1 MNTIQPKRMRPF
13 LVAGAFLALL
23 GMSSCELTEIDSVT
37 DPNNA
42 SIESVL
48 TNASLPQLR
57 ALAVGV
63 EGSLRLGHANNSS
76 YNQVVGTL
84 GREVTVLAST
94 ESRWYAEL
102 QGRRGSATVDVLDD
116 GAFYNGQ
123 YTDFARVGRA
133 ARVLRA
139 SAENSQVISAEQKR
153 GIAGFTRTYEAI
165 SKLYLLNLQG
175 ENGIRIDLDDIR
187 KPGKFVTQA
196 EALTNIRQL
205 LDQADQDLGA
215 AGATFV
221 FDLSSG
227 FTDFNTPAT
236 FRRFNRALAARV
248 ALYQG
253 DYAAVLQVLPNSFY
267 SRTASLT
274 LGPKITFSP
283 TTAGDVGNPYA
294 QVANGTPSTLV
305 SVPDN
310 VVTEAESGDRRLS
323 KIGLRTTPLAL
334 GGITANY
341 EALVFTSG
349 TSTLDIIRNEELIL
363 IAAEAR
369 ARTNDFAG
377 ALEDINVIRTQAGG
391 LAALTAANL
400 TGVNGYVE
408 EVLRQRRYS
417 LFYEGHWW
425 VDLRRLGRLNPTP
438 APGITLAFTQ
448 APYKLF
454 NRMERPFAE
463 KQWDVANP

>member
-1 MNTIQPKRMRPF
+1 MLSLNGCGFM
-13 LVAGAFLALL
+13 
-23 GMSSCELTEIDSVT
+23 EIEPVS

-48 TNASLPQLR
+48 TNASLPQLN
-57 ALAVGV
+57 ALAVGT
-63 EGSLRLGHANNSS
+63 EASLRLGHANNSS

-84 GREVTVLAST
+84 GREVTVLATT

-102 QGRRGSATVDVLDD
+102 QGRRGTASIDVLDD

-133 ARVLRA
+133 ARVLRL
-139 SAENSQVISAEQKR
+139 SAENSQVVSSAQKLAIS
-153 GIAGFTRTYEAI
+153 GFSRTYEAL
-165 SKLYLLNLQG
+165 SKLHLLNLQG

-187 KPGKFVTQA
+187 RPGPFVSQA
-196 EALTNIRQL
+196 EGLTDIRKL
-205 LDQADQDLGA
+205 LDQADQDLSNASEKFPFQLSGGF
-215 AGATFV
+215 AG
-221 FDLSSG
+221 FD
-227 FTDFNTPAT
+227 TPAT
-236 FRRFNRALAARV
+236 FRKFNRALAARV

-253 DYAAVLQVLPNSFY
+253 DNAGALAALEASFY

-294 QVANGTPSTLV
+294 QQANARPSTLV
-305 SVPDN
+305 AVPDN
-310 VVTEAESGDRRLS
+310 VVTEAEPNDRRLS
-323 KIGLRTTPLAL
+323 KMPRRTDPQAFTV

-341 EALVFTSG
+341 DALVYTSG
-349 TSTLDIIRNEELIL
+349 TAPIDIIRNEELIL

-369 ARTNDFAG
+369 ARTNDFVG

-391 LAALTAANL
+391 LPARTAAELGDNE
-400 TGVNGYVE
+400 NSYIE
-408 EVLRQRRYS
+408 EILRQRRYS

-425 VDLRRLGRLNPTP
+425 VDLRRLNRLNAAP
-438 APGITLAFTQ
+438 APGITLAYATPPF
-448 APYKLF
+448 KLF